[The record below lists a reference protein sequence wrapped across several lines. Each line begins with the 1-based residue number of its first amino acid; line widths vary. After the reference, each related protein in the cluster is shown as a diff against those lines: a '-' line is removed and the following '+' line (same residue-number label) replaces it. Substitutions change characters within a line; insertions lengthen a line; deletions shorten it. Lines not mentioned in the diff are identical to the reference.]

1 MIWLRLSW
9 RNVWANARRSALVLG
24 TVALAGLSLM
34 LFAGYVLATKTGLE
48 FSTIRGGIGHLQIS
62 GKGGFD
68 GYAQEPLAFALT
80 PSQVD
85 AIGTVADRSPA
96 VRRIVPRLQFSGLVS
111 NGPITL
117 SFTGTGVDPVVEN
130 AAFGAR
136 QRVTAGQP
144 LRSASPEDAVVL
156 GAELARRLGVKPGGT
171 VTVFTTTVSGAINV
185 VDMVVVGLVSTGI
198 PQTELFLLQ
207 AKLGAVQE
215 LLVTDKVSTVAVL
228 LEEGSDVAAAGRAM
242 LAGVPHA
249 EIRTWRQ
256 LSPTYDQVVGL
267 YTNQFRI
274 FGAFIAVITALSVA
288 TIVLTSVM
296 ERTREIGVM
305 RSLGISPAAVRGAF
319 VLEALIVSGFAL
331 ALAAVATVLLSQ
343 AINAAGLT
351 APPPPGRT
359 VGYPFR
365 IFWDGAAVLR
375 IAVVIGVLTAA
386 AAWLVSGRIS
396 RLRIVNALG
405 AL

>member
-62 GKGGFD
+62 GRGGFD
-68 GYAQEPLAFALT
+68 GYAQEPLAFALA
-80 PSQVD
+80 PAQVD
-85 AIGTVADRSPA
+85 AIGIIADRSPV
-96 VRRIVPRLQFSGLVS
+96 VRRIVPRLQFNGLVS

-117 SFTGTGVDPVVEN
+117 SFSGTGVDPVVEN

-136 QRVTAGQP
+136 QRIIAGQP
-144 LRSASPEDAVVL
+144 LRSASPDDSVVL
-156 GAELARRLGVKPGGT
+156 GAELARRLGVRPGET

-185 VDMVVVGLVSTGI
+185 IDMVVVGLVSTGI

-207 AKLGAVQE
+207 AKLQAVQE

-242 LAGVPHA
+242 LAGVPNS

-256 LSPTYDQVVGL
+256 LAPAYDQVVGL
-267 YTNQFRI
+267 YTTLFTI
-274 FGAFIAVITALSVA
+274 FGGFITIVTVFSVA
-288 TIVLTSVM
+288 TTVLTSVM

-319 VLEALIVSGFAL
+319 VLEGFIVSGFAL
-331 ALAAVATVLLSQ
+331 VLAALATLLLGQ

-365 IFWDGAAVLR
+365 IFWDGAAVLH
-375 IAVVIGVLTAA
+375 IALVISALTAA

>member
-9 RNVWANARRSALVLG
+9 RNVWANGRRSALVLG
-24 TVALAGLSLM
+24 TIALAGLSLM

-62 GKGGFD
+62 GRGGFD
-68 GYAQEPLAFALT
+68 GYAEEPLAFALT

-85 AIGTVADRSPA
+85 ALGMVSDRSPA
-96 VRRIVPRLQFSGLVS
+96 VRRIVPRLQFNGLVS
-111 NGPITL
+111 NGPRTL
-117 SFTGTGVDPVVEN
+117 SFSGTGVDPVVEN

-136 QRVTAGQP
+136 QRITAGQP
-144 LRSASPEDAVVL
+144 LRSVSPDDSVVL
-156 GAELARRLGVKPGGT
+156 GAELARRLGVRPGGT

-185 VDMVVVGLVSTGI
+185 IDMVVVGLVSTGI

-207 AKLGAVQE
+207 AKLQAVQD

-228 LEEGSDVAAAGRAM
+228 LEEGSDVAATARAM
-242 LAGVPHA
+242 LAGVPGS

-256 LSPTYDQVVGL
+256 LAPAYDQVVGL
-267 YTNQFRI
+267 YTTLFTI
-274 FGAFIAVITALSVA
+274 FGAFITIVTIFSVA
-288 TIVLTSVM
+288 TTVLTSVM

-319 VLEALIVSGFAL
+319 VLEGFIISGFAL
-331 ALAAVATVLLSQ
+331 LLAAAATLLLGQ

-365 IFWDGAAVLR
+365 IFWDGSAVLWIAAV
-375 IAVVIGVLTAA
+375 IIVLTAA

>member
-1 MIWLRLSW
+1 MIWLRLAW

-24 TVALAGLSLM
+24 TVALAGLALM
-34 LFAGYVLATKTGLE
+34 LFAGYVLATKRGLE
-48 FSTIRGGIGHLQIS
+48 FSTIRGGIGHYQIS
-62 GKGGFD
+62 GRGGFD
-68 GYAQEPLAFALT
+68 GYSEEPLAFALA
-80 PSQVD
+80 PAQVD
-85 AIGTVADRSPA
+85 AIGTLADRSPE
-96 VRRIVPRLQFSGLVS
+96 VRRVVPRLQFNGLVS
-111 NGPITL
+111 NGPRTL
-117 SFTGTGVDPVVEN
+117 SFSGTGIDPVVEN

-136 QRVTAGQP
+136 QRITAGQP
-144 LRSASPEDAVVL
+144 LRSASPDDSVVL
-156 GAELARRLGVKPGGT
+156 GAELARRLGVEPGDP

-207 AKLGAVQE
+207 AKLKAVQD
-215 LLVTDKVSTVAVL
+215 LLVTDKVATVAVL
-228 LEEGSDVAAAGRAM
+228 LEDGSDVASATRAM
-242 LAGVPHA
+242 TAAVPGL
-249 EIRTWRQ
+249 EIRSWRQ

-267 YTNQFRI
+267 YTTLFRI
-274 FGAFIAVITALSVA
+274 FGAFITVVTIFSVA
-288 TIVLTSVM
+288 TAVLTGVM

-305 RSLGISPAAVRGAF
+305 RSLGISPAAVRGTF

-331 ALAAVATVLLSQ
+331 ALAAVATVVLSQ

-359 VGYPFR
+359 VGYAFR

-375 IAVVIGVLTAA
+375 ISIVIAVLTAA
-386 AAWLVSGRIS
+386 AAWFVSGRIS